1 MHDTIWS
8 PYYGPYDMVHHDG
21 GLCSTM
27 VDGHTLEPLTGVVS
41 TLCYLY
47 MCVHVKVCVY
57 AYLCAR
63 ALIGL
68 VSFAKE
74 IDGKS
79 EKKENKR
86 NTA

>member
-1 MHDTIWS
+1 
-8 PYYGPYDMVHHDG
+8 
-21 GLCSTM
+21 
-27 VDGHTLEPLTGVVS
+27 
-41 TLCYLY
+41 
-47 MCVHVKVCVY
+47 VY